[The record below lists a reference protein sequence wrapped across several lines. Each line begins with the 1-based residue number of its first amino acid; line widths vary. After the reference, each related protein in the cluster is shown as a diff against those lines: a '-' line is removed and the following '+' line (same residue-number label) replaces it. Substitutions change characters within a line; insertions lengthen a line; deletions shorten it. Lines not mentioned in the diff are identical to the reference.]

1 MIIAIDNYLL
11 SDIGN
16 YKIGASKTNTGIFL
30 HVPVKSKALNISH
43 TIFVALYTCFYVF
56 WYTSYTYIIIMLF
69 KCSND
74 DQQVPPITYGLYED

>member
-1 MIIAIDNYLL
+1 MFTMIIAIDNYLL

-30 HVPVKSKALNISH
+30 HVPVKSKVLNISH

-56 WYTSYTYIIIMLF
+56 LKS
-69 KCSND
+69 
-74 DQQVPPITYGLYED
+74 